1 MCRAAPVRRA
11 PPTSPGRQPLVQPSD
26 FRAHAVRCRAEA
38 DASTL
43 NNVRERCL
51 RAEAAWLEM
60 AQRHERVAKARV
72 ERETQAGAP
81 QQEHA

>member
-11 PPTSPGRQPLVQPSD
+11 PPTSPGRKPLVQPSD
-26 FRAHAVRCRAEA
+26 FRAQAARCRTEA

-60 AQRHERVAKARV
+60 AQRQERVAKARA
-72 ERETQAGAP
+72 ERETRTGHP
-81 QQEHA
+81 